1 MKSPF
6 ELTGETFSID
16 STTEWSKR
24 RSEFVNSLQ
33 RNCGQGYESRI
44 SNYDSLHPME
54 LFWWS
59 VAVIL
64 FAVGMI
70 GTVLPV
76 FPGTIIILAGAL
88 VHRMML
94 GPEKSIGWGT
104 IAVLVLL
111 TVVSYALDFLSGYF
125 GARYFGATKWGM
137 VGALLGALIGIFFGL
152 FGLFVGPVIG
162 AVAGE
167 FIAGKRM
174 IDACRAGWGSLLGN
188 LGAMMGKLLIALVMI
203 TIFFLTVPSPL

>member
-1 MKSPF
+1 
-6 ELTGETFSID
+6 
-16 STTEWSKR
+16 
-24 RSEFVNSLQ
+24 
-33 RNCGQGYESRI
+33 
-44 SNYDSLHPME
+44 ME

-64 FAVGMI
+64 FAVGLI

-76 FPGTIIILAGAL
+76 FPGTSIILAGAL
-88 VHRMML
+88 LHRVML
-94 GPEKSIGWGT
+94 GPEESIGWVT

-111 TVVSYALDFLSGYF
+111 TVVSYALDFFSGYF

-137 VGALLGALIGIFFGL
+137 LGALIGALIGIFFGVA
-152 FGLFVGPVIG
+152 GLFVGPVIG

-174 IDACRAGWGSLLGN
+174 IDAGRAGWGSLLGN
-188 LGAMMGKLLIALVMI
+188 LGAMIGKLIIALAMI
-203 TIFFLTVPSPL
+203 SIFLVAVPSPL